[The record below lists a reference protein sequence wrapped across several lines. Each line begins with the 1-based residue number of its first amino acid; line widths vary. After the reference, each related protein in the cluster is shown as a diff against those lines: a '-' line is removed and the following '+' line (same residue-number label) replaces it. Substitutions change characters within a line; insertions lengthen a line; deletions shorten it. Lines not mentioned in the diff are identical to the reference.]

1 MADPEVVGA
10 DAHRRVLVA
19 VLPTR
24 AAYSVASLCTLR
36 TKSVQRR
43 NGRVQAW
50 STLRT
55 HLILAVARHVLDLP
69 LRDPGIIVV
78 HERLLLRRD
87 QHVQAGEKYV
97 PLSVPDILIRSTRV
111 IFVRLIFFSRRKAP
125 ETQELS
131 LKKHLWLTC
140 PAMSNDFDGWKM

>member
-10 DAHRRVLVA
+10 EAHRRVLVA

-87 QHVQAGEKYV
+87 QHVQAGEQHV
-97 PLSVPDILIRSTRV
+97 PLSVPDILIRSTRS
-111 IFVRLIFFSRRKAP
+111 IFVHLISRRKAP

-140 PAMSNDFDGWKM
+140 PAMSNDFDG